1 MAVAGQ
7 NQAESKELE
16 RHRQA
21 YILLIDSL
29 LKKRVND
36 ASVYKQK
43 NQTLKQIVEP
53 IQNTDDFLNCISDFA
68 ELLQLSEDQIGTYIG
83 QNFLKALSAVEE
95 QISRSAAKQKITS
108 DIFSEDAPLLATLL
122 SLFDTTISSP
132 DRFVMLDNGAVKLVR
147 KGKDILP
154 VSANTKP
161 DEVTQTAVGNSE
173 DLSSTAV
180 SESSNLKKTDS
191 EKAAAISVRE
201 DQSIIAE
208 ILEKFGNVLAVYE
221 PLVPKDFTIEQEQFE
236 VEEAPVQKEPESKQ
250 YEASI
255 IEEIITQFGGKI
267 NIQQPLIPKDS
278 GFDSESF
285 FDSTEDNSNE
295 SYNEDQNENYDESY
309 NETGNESTLIEADFE
324 PIQVTLTEFASIRNR
339 LSEFQKTQDREGYQ
353 QFVISASDETKTVI
367 ALLNL
372 IQKGRKQTIN
382 LEAELEHLSYSLPFI
397 PNQLNDLWHR
407 LELFTKRI
415 AIINGFSERVRQSGA
430 EIQIEVRKIWKPF
443 LDLLNENVEESV
455 MRQRIKILL
464 LAIQSQVK
472 PQIESG
478 IMSLI
483 AKLFS
488 V

>member
-7 NQAESKELE
+7 NQAEIKELE

-36 ASVYKQK
+36 ASIYKQK
-43 NQTLKQIVEP
+43 NQTLKKIVEP
-53 IQNTDDFLNCISDFA
+53 IQNTDDFLNCISAFA

-95 QISRSAAKQKITS
+95 QISRSVAKQKITS
-108 DIFSEDAPLLATLL
+108 DIFSDDAPLLATIV
-122 SLFDTTISSP
+122 SLFDTSISSP
-132 DRFVMLDNGAVKLVR
+132 DRFLMLDNGAVKLVR

-154 VSANTKP
+154 VSIETKP
-161 DEVTQTAVGNSE
+161 DEITQPAVGSSE
-173 DLSSTAV
+173 DLSSTV
-180 SESSNLKKTDS
+180 ISESPNVKKSDS
-191 EKAAAISVRE
+191 EKVAAISVRE

-221 PLVPKDFTIEQEQFE
+221 PLVPKDFTIQQEEFE

-278 GFDSESF
+278 AFDSESF
-285 FDSTEDNSNE
+285 FDSSEENSDE
-295 SYNEDQNENYDESY
+295 SYNEDQSENNDEGY
-309 NETGNESTLIEADFE
+309 NESTNIEADFE
-324 PIQVTLTEFASIRNR
+324 PIQITLTEFASIRNR

-372 IQKGRKQTIN
+372 IQKARKQTIN

-397 PNQLNDLWHR
+397 ANQLNDLWHR
-407 LELFTKRI
+407 IELFTKRI
-415 AIINGFSERVRQSGA
+415 VIINGFSEKVRQSGA